1 MANNKVRTCECE
13 CGLVK
18 VHCQGDPV
26 KTSICHS
33 FECQRRLGSFYG
45 VHARFMTE
53 QIQLDGDVA
62 SFNRLANN
70 GHEISYHFCPAC
82 STTMLLLFSSAP
94 AAVVVPMARFREET
108 FFNHLSGTYFHQQRK
123 WLQNKT
129 PQKP

>member
-1 MANNKVRTCECE
+1 MADNKVRTCECQ

-18 VHCQGDPV
+18 VHCRGEPV

-33 FECQRRLGSFYG
+33 FECQKRFGSFYG

-53 QIQLDGDVA
+53 QIQVEGDVV
-62 SFNRLANN
+62 SFSRLASN

-94 AAVVVPMARFREET
+94 AAVVVPTARFREHS
-108 FFNHLSGTYFHQQRK
+108 FFSELAGTYFNQQQRLTLMK
-123 WLQNKT
+123 NGK
-129 PQKP
+129 